1 MNCCGSCLVDQHLS
15 LFHGLLLQ
23 FVLKLHFGPF
33 LFDLYK
39 RIHIL
44 SFHGHFCHHL
54 LLLLLLQSPATS
66 ISASENEVLTSLQ
79 RLLSPILVL
88 RILTGLDPYIG
99 MLLLKAPIGIRPAES
114 MFISSLGRLVDT
126 WISLHQIRPGLWHQQ
141 SVFIDALL

>member
-15 LFHGLLLQ
+15 LLHGLLLQ

-33 LFDLYK
+33 LFDLHE

-54 LLLLLLQSPATS
+54 LLLLLLQGPASS
-66 ISASENEVLTSLQ
+66 ISASENEVLTGLQ

-88 RILTGLDPYIG
+88 RILTGLDSYIG
-99 MLLLKAPIGIRPAES
+99 MLLLKASIGIRPAEHI
-114 MFISSLGRLVDT
+114 FISSLCRLVDA
-126 WISLHQIRPGLWHQQ
+126 WVSLDQIGPGLGHQQ
-141 SVFIDALL
+141 SVLIDALL